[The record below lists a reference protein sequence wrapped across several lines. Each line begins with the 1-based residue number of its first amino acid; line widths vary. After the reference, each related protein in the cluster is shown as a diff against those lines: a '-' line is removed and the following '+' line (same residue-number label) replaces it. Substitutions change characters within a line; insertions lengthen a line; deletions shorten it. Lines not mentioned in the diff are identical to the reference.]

1 MATTRREEAPAEG
14 ARCAVRP
21 RLHDPAELDG
31 LVTRLRENVR
41 PTQREDFVR
50 GALLPDGRLDLCK
63 QTLGPEGVAVVADAL
78 RGNTAVNALLLG
90 ANQAGPA
97 GGRAVAQLLRGESSL
112 EAVYLGCNQLGP
124 EATAELAA
132 AVSGHAT
139 VRQLWL
145 KRNAV
150 GDEGARALAAALV
163 HTPGLRTLD
172 LVSDGLTAAGVDAL
186 AEALAAPG
194 AGLAHLFLD
203 GNALGL
209 AGAEAVA
216 RLLRAAPSLHTLS
229 LGCNALGDAGAAVLA
244 EALACNTTLRS
255 LDLSS
260 NDLGPAAAEVLA
272 VALRGHPSLVE
283 LSLGYAAATAVLGVR
298 PNRLGDDGAFALA
311 EALGHNTTLEVLD
324 LGRADLGPAGVLRLL
339 DAAEGHPTLRVL
351 RLGHRLPDPVRYR
364 VMALACRPASL
375 DPATAARTRDLAQV
389 KSVFRTALAAPA
401 GPAAPA
407 QGLLEHVDPVWFDRG
422 LDAPE
427 APAHTEP
434 LDLAA
439 LGLSPADLA
448 ATERVLRALADKSE
462 ALRHEPSTTSLG
474 RVVTALHGAA
484 RALRRAPQDAEMVV
498 SQRAPGA
505 LRAGRGALAETGQRR
520 AREAQGIALAAT
532 ANAALRDAE
541 STATDLSPMRL
552 ARPQRCYV
560 CKAPYTAVHS
570 FYAALCPP
578 CADFNLAR
586 RTQSADLTGR
596 WFLLT
601 GARIKI
607 GFEIALK
614 LLRAGATVVATTRFP
629 HDAARRFA
637 AVSDHAAWADRLRL
651 VGLDLADI
659 PRVERFARDL
669 AATLPRLNRSTW
681 HRGLRPGRGAVLLC
695 RRSRSRAAPNGA
707 HRAVHP
713 RGGDG
718 LPRHGVQGAGHLRR
732 GGLRAARGEARAS
745 RRACPSWRA
754 RGSRW
759 AGFLGMKAATF
770 ANVRTAEAARAK
782 GMAEALVTALD
793 GGAVMGL
800 CVAGLGLLGM
810 GGLYGLY
817 HAGDMT
823 LMASTSTCSA
833 PSSTPSR
840 WARPP
845 SRSSRASA
853 AASTPRPPTWAPTS
867 PARSRR
873 TSPKT
878 TPATPASSPTTW
890 VTTWATSPAWAPTS
904 TSLRRRRGRHHGHRP
919 HRPRRRA
926 RHARSTDEWAT
937 PGPPPWRSRC
947 LLGHRPRGLHRRHLH
962 HPRMRTCRLPWCCA
976 RAHRAALPRDGRR
989 RRRCCPCSALS
1000 MGAVTAALAA
1010 GALGG
1015 AIIGLITDYYTS
1027 MGPVRRIAEARMTGA
1042 GTNVIRGLAVGL
1054 ESTVIPSSPL
1064 AGVGAV
1070 SNHYLG
1076 LYGIAL
1082 AAVGMLAGTAIVM
1095 TVDAYGPIADN
1106 AGGISEMAGLGPR
1119 SARSP
1124 TSSTPWAT
1132 PPPPSARASPSAR
1145 RCSR

>member
-124 EATAELAA
+124 EATADLAA
-132 AVSGHAT
+132 AVSGHAS

-186 AEALAAPG
+186 AEALACPG

-216 RLLRAAPSLHTLS
+216 RMLRAAPSLHTLS

-311 EALGHNTTLEVLD
+311 DALGHNTTLEVLD

-541 STATDLSPMRL
+541 TTANDLSPMRL

-570 FYAALCPP
+570 FYAALCPA

-669 AATLPRLNRSTW
+669 AATLPRLDGVINNAAQTVWRPPDFYAALYAREALAREVLPEAERALLADEFCALSGGVDAAREGLARSSALFPEGSDDGFGQPLDLRATNSW
-681 HRGLRPGRGAVLLC
+681 RLRLGEVSTREALGCYAVNALAPFVLLNALRPRMAADREADKWVVNVSAVEGQFA
-695 RRSRSRAAPNGA
+695 RW
-707 HRAVHP
+707 HKT
-713 RGGDG
+713 
-718 LPRHGVQGAGHLRR
+718 PRHPHTNMAKAALNMLTRTAADDWARDRIYMTAVDTGWVSNENPWNVAEGMARKGFQTPLDEVDGAARVLDPVFQGARSGQNVW
-732 GGLRAARGEARAS
+732 GV
-745 RRACPSWRA
+745 
-754 RGSRW
+754 
-759 AGFLGMKAATF
+759 FLKDYKAA
-770 ANVRTAEAARAK
+770 
-782 GMAEALVTALD
+782 
-793 GGAVMGL
+793 
-800 CVAGLGLLGM
+800 
-810 GGLYGLY
+810 
-817 HAGDMT
+817 
-823 LMASTSTCSA
+823 
-833 PSSTPSR
+833 
-840 WARPP
+840 
-845 SRSSRASA
+845 
-853 AASTPRPPTWAPTS
+853 
-867 PARSRR
+867 
-873 TSPKT
+873 
-878 TPATPASSPTTW
+878 
-890 VTTWATSPAWAPTS
+890 AW
-904 TSLRRRRGRHHGHRP
+904 
-919 HRPRRRA
+919 
-926 RHARSTDEWAT
+926 
-937 PGPPPWRSRC
+937 
-947 LLGHRPRGLHRRHLH
+947 
-962 HPRMRTCRLPWCCA
+962 
-976 RAHRAALPRDGRR
+976 
-989 RRRCCPCSALS
+989 
-1000 MGAVTAALAA
+1000 
-1010 GALGG
+1010 
-1015 AIIGLITDYYTS
+1015 
-1027 MGPVRRIAEARMTGA
+1027 
-1042 GTNVIRGLAVGL
+1042 
-1054 ESTVIPSSPL
+1054 
-1064 AGVGAV
+1064 
-1070 SNHYLG
+1070 
-1076 LYGIAL
+1076 
-1082 AAVGMLAGTAIVM
+1082 
-1095 TVDAYGPIADN
+1095 
-1106 AGGISEMAGLGPR
+1106 
-1119 SARSP
+1119 
-1124 TSSTPWAT
+1124 
-1132 PPPPSARASPSAR
+1132 
-1145 RCSR
+1145 